1 MMNFSKK
8 GRERLFN
15 EPKNVENLCCAV
27 LHSTPI
33 ISIHHKIYVTM
44 HDEDRT
50 YLTDK
55 YVEAAEERSGGKRPK
70 NKRIEEEVH
79 TS

>member
-1 MMNFSKK
+1 MMSFSKR

-15 EPKNVENLCCAV
+15 ESKNVENLCCAV
-27 LHSTPI
+27 LHSTSI
-33 ISIHHKIYVTM
+33 ISIHHKMYVTM

-55 YVEAAEERSGGKRPK
+55 YVEAAEEKWREKAK
-70 NKRIEEEVH
+70 KM
-79 TS
+79 